1 MAPARPLPS
10 LQKAL
15 IGLSGSI
22 QSIRKT
28 GLTVLTGV
36 EWGSDR
42 RKSTIDA
49 KVASYSR
56 LAGDVEGG
64 VLNGKNAHSLRT
76 MGSAS
81 LNYAM
86 VAQGCIDIYWY
97 VLKIVL

>member
-1 MAPARPLPS
+1 
-10 LQKAL
+10 
-15 IGLSGSI
+15 LSGSI
-22 QSIRKT
+22 QYIRKT